1 MNDPAGQGEGG
12 SGQQQSLYLTTWLLY
27 HIIRVMVRY
36 VLSGFELELY
46 ARHEYCYIFYY
57 LHELLYPWLINCLH
71 RSVLKGLSH
80 QIFGGF
86 FF

>member
-1 MNDPAGQGEGG
+1 
-12 SGQQQSLYLTTWLLY
+12 LTTWLLY
-27 HIIRVMVRY
+27 HVIRVMVRY

-71 RSVLKGLSH
+71 R
-80 QIFGGF
+80 
-86 FF
+86 